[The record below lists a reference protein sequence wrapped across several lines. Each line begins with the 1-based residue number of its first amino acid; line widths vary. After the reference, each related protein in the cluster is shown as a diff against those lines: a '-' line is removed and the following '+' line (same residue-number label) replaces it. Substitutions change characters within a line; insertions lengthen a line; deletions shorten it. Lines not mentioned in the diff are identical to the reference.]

1 MSFVSIQEGRDRCYY
16 FYIQIGQDLNI
27 YEAGEFIYAFNNYQ
41 GEAPFPRPL
50 EYVQFQPGS
59 FVRELTFIS
68 ESEALLIEQPD
79 GVSYS
84 SDPIPPL
91 RLITI

>member
-1 MSFVSIQEGRDRCYY
+1 MNFVSIQEDKTRCHYI
-16 FYIQIGQDLNI
+16 YIQIGQNLNI
-27 YEAGEFIYAFNNYQ
+27 YN
-41 GEAPFPRPL
+41 APDIIHALQNMQAEVLLPMPL
-50 EYVQFQPGS
+50 CAVKFQPGS

-68 ESEALLIEQPD
+68 ESKALLIEQPE

-84 SDPIPPL
+84 TDKIPPL

>member
-1 MSFVSIQEGRDRCYY
+1 VSFVSIQEDKSRCH
-16 FYIQIGQDLNI
+16 FIYIQIGKNLNI
-27 YEAGEFIYAFNNYQ
+27 YN
-41 GEAPFPRPL
+41 APDIIHALQNKLVEVPL
-50 EYVQFQPGS
+50 PMPLYSVKFQPGS

-68 ESEALLIEQPD
+68 ENKAILIEQPE

-84 SDPIPPL
+84 IDPIPPL